1 MPPALVD
8 WLPEEHFVWTVLGA
22 VEQMDLVGF
31 YGAYRANG
39 QGRAAYDPRMML
51 SLLLYAYATGVSSSR
66 QIERCCEVDVAFKV
80 IAAMRVPDHSTIAEF
95 RRRHQDAIAD
105 VFVQVLALC
114 AEAGLVKVGVIA
126 IDGTKIQANASRD
139 CSRSY
144 VSIVE
149 ELLAD
154 AEQADREEDERH
166 GDDRGDEPPTG
177 LRSRDERR
185 QALAEAKARLEAQ
198 RREQLAN
205 GEAAEFEAGIEL
217 DLEQLRRRRQG
228 RRSWQR
234 EASRQLD
241 AHRERQADPIP
252 RGRRDRFEDAK
263 RRLEQE
269 LAVDTAANQAYEE
282 FHASGRDTLGR
293 RMGKH
298 PKPHT
303 PPVLPEGTVNL
314 TDPDSRLIHDKR
326 MTKLQGYNAQAAVSC
341 DGQIIL
347 AAELSARSPDFGQLA
362 PVFDA
367 AHPRP
372 QTSGR
377 APAPADGAGRHRL
390 LALRAD
396 RSDRRR
402 RHPSPDPTPIT
413 HPRHH
418 PAGLGHRPLRV
429 HARGPGQPRRQPAL
443 SPPRAIDRA
452 DLRADQAQPRLPAVP
467 TTRPSRRPVGVAAD
481 HRHPQPPQAP
491 PALDRT
497 RHRLTPGRVPAPPRS
512 SPAPAAH
519 RQTFARQPRGEALA
533 DSRHRTS
540 GIVAKRSPEMDAGVP
555 GKQSPEE
562 GLVTLATG
570 ASLGLAARAR
580 TRAPAQKSGP
590 TRQSRELS
598 VRQGGS

>member
-1 MPPALVD
+1 MAIEFDLASSSAIALAAKRSPRLPTADDHLAARLSDLGGVVRTVQDDSVMGQNFIAADRDQVLLMPPALVD

-22 VEQMDLVGF
+22 VEQMDLGAF

-39 QGRAAYDPRMML
+39 QGRAAYDPQMVL

-114 AEAGLVKVGVIA
+114 AEAGLVRVGVIA
-126 IDGTKIQANASRD
+126 IDGTKIAANASRD

-154 AEQADREEDERH
+154 AERADRDEDERH
-166 GDDRGDEPPTG
+166 GGDRGDEPPAG

-198 RREQLAN
+198 RREQLAS

-217 DLEQLRRRRQG
+217 DLEQLKRRRQG

-241 AHRERQADPIP
+241 VQRERQADPIA
-252 RGRRDRFEDAK
+252 RGRHERLEEAK

-269 LAVDTAANQAYEE
+269 LAVDAAVNRAYEA
-282 FHASGRDTLGR
+282 FHVSGRDTLGR

-303 PPVLPEGTVNL
+303 PSVLPEGMVNL

-326 MTKLQGYNAQAAVSC
+326 MAKLQGYNAQAAVSC

-347 AAELSARSPDFGQLA
+347 AAEVSPRSPDFGHLG

-367 AHPRP
+367 AIRDLQLAGITQRP
-372 QTSGR
+372 QTVL
-377 APAPADGAGRHRL
+377 ADAGYWH
-390 LALRAD
+390 
-396 RSDRRR
+396 SEQ
-402 RHPSPDPTPIT
+402 T
-413 HPRHH
+413 
-418 PAGLGHRPLRV
+418 
-429 HARGPGQPRRQPAL
+429 
-443 SPPRAIDRA
+443 
-452 DLRADQAQPRLPAVP
+452 DQI
-467 TTRPSRRPVGVAAD
+467 VAAGT
-481 HRHPQPPQAP
+481 QVLIPPQ
-491 PALDRT
+491 
-497 RHRLTPGRVPAPPRS
+497 S
-512 SPAPAAH
+512 
-519 RQTFARQPRGEALA
+519 
-533 DSRHRTS
+533 
-540 GIVAKRSPEMDAGVP
+540 
-555 GKQSPEE
+555 
-562 GLVTLATG
+562 
-570 ASLGLAARAR
+570 R
-580 TRAPAQKSGP
+580 TRATPRPGWDSGRYAFMRAVLASPAGGTLYHQRAQSIEP
-590 TRQSRELS
+590 TFGQIKHNRGFRQFRRRGRAAARSEWRLITATHNLLKLHHHWTALATA
-598 VRQGGS
+598 